1 MQEQQF
7 AQFEGWAHVELMGHQ
22 STTGY
27 VRTQYFGSTALLEVT
42 APEIA
47 PHQTQLT
54 QSTYCEVEEG
64 MNRLCAAGT
73 LIEVSLEAAKCIVA
87 ASSIYR
93 ITPLTEAQALAKLP
107 VRRRRLPQALQ
118 LTQAPPIARCTNC
131 GDALNANQQTGLC
144 ADCQSVGQEVDEDAD
159 NEGRF

>member
-1 MQEQQF
+1 MPEQQF

-47 PHQTQLT
+47 PHQIQLT
-54 QSTYCEVEEG
+54 KSCYCETEEH
-64 MNRLCAAGT
+64 RETLCAPGT
-73 LIEVSLEAAKCIVA
+73 LIEVSLDAAKCIVA

-93 ITPLTEAQALAKLP
+93 ITPLTEAQAMAKLP

-118 LTQAPPIARCTNC
+118 LATTPAPSMHCKNCDEYGEVDQA
-131 GDALNANQQTGLC
+131 TGLC
-144 ADCQSVGQEVDEDAD
+144 SDCGSEAEEDEDM
-159 NEGRF
+159 EGTN